1 MSNTFFLGTRVKVLK
16 VPVSKTF
23 LIRTNMD
30 FVPGTTFVVYYV
42 FDLVF
47 LPNLHGDM
55 HFSIKMLIYKKILVT
70 DPRKYNFLGSV
81 RRFSEYLF
89 LLRLNC

>member
-1 MSNTFFLGTRVKVLK
+1 MSNTFFLGTRVKGLK

-30 FVPGTTFVVYYV
+30 FVPSTTFVVYYV

-47 LPNLHGDM
+47 FPNLHGNM
-55 HFSIKMLIYKKILVT
+55 HFSIKMLIYRNIFVT
-70 DPRKYNFLGSV
+70 KYNFLGSV
-81 RRFSEYLF
+81 KRFSEYVF
-89 LLRLNC
+89 LLRIKC